1 MIQQTPYA
9 GFEKLGP
16 ATGPAAPAAG
26 SYAGF
31 ERVGPPAAPAAAA
44 RPSQQRQQAAPMPLA
59 APLNALGITDEEE
72 LDALTAQYGS
82 REEAMRLQAERMAA
96 DPNYDPG
103 MTQAQPAAERA
114 DAIDEWFMR
123 RDATRAAGIPLQSLD
138 GVGNEEVRAVAE
150 RAYSAPQTGR
160 SLQLEPWRLREPRF
174 VSGDAGG
181 TDPQTG
187 GQEINRAGVLDL
199 GGGRFEIYDQASDA
213 YYPATQADV
222 DNYRGQ
228 LAGERKV
235 RMDRLAREAD
245 PKYQAAMRAAES
257 SLSQGDGTGLS
268 DRVRAVSSGMSFG
281 LSDELERALVEAQT
295 RGENLNRRI
304 LGQEIPFTASQ
315 YGSAYEDL
323 ARDRANKFAQERPLQ
338 NFALQMAG
346 GAFAPGMS
354 AAGNYVTQGT
364 TGGIR
369 AGRAAGVGA
378 GIGGA
383 TGFGTAEGGLADRL
397 EGGAIGAGVGALTG
411 AAGQRVVDR
420 FARGA
425 VGADTTAARQL
436 SREGVQLTPGQMLQ
450 KTPLVGGIIRGT
462 EDRMAGMPLV
472 GDVIQGARTRGL
484 ETANIAGAQR
494 GLTPIGETIPSKIAP
509 GYEAVEYVQ
518 DRLGQAYGDILSR
531 VSPTIDAPLNAR
543 IAEILADAP
552 AAMGEDRARQL
563 AEILS
568 SRVMRNVDPETG
580 AISGQEFKRIET
592 VLGQQQRELARALD
606 SDQRALGQ
614 ALGDIRSEFRDA
626 LARQYPAEAPRL
638 QQINTGYANLVRIE
652 DATGA
657 AGSMAREGV
666 FTPAQLANAVRRNT
680 GSRSQRGAGTGL
692 MRDLA
697 TNMGEVLPS
706 TVPDT
711 GTAGRGLLGAL
722 LGGAVALKPEIAI
735 PVVIGA
741 SAPYTKVGQSLINT
755 IYRATDPEQ
764 ARPALAEMARLA
776 QQNPE
781 LQQYYAQAAEHVAR
795 LALPDAQNQPQPT
808 LQVQQ

>member
-1 MIQQTPYA
+1 MMQDLPPGFRLDPVSPVPARVDGLPPGFRLDEAQPRPQRPAQTRPQSV
-9 GFEKLGP
+9 P
-16 ATGPAAPAAG
+16 QAAPA
-26 SYAGF
+26 
-31 ERVGPPAAPAAAA
+31 PA
-44 RPSQQRQQAAPMPLA
+44 
-59 APLNALGITDEEE
+59 LNELGITDAEERDALIYQGYTPEEADRLMQENYVARSGPVVGYGVAREEE
-72 LDALTAQYGS
+72 LSPQDTPESLRAQGYEIDPATNRWVRTVGRQQAPGS
-82 REEAMRLQAERMAA
+82 PAPLLPKLSELAA
-96 DPNYDPG
+96 R
-103 MTQAQPAAERA
+103 QAAEA
-114 DAIDEWFMR
+114 
-123 RDATRAAGIPLQSLD
+123 
-138 GVGNEEVRAVAE
+138 
-150 RAYSAPQTGR
+150 
-160 SLQLEPWRLREPRF
+160 
-174 VSGDAGG
+174 
-181 TDPQTG
+181 
-187 GQEINRAGVLDL
+187 
-199 GGGRFEIYDQASDA
+199 
-213 YYPATQADV
+213 
-222 DNYRGQ
+222 
-228 LAGERKV
+228 
-235 RMDRLAREAD
+235 
-245 PKYQAAMRAAES
+245 
-257 SLSQGDGTGLS
+257 SLSQGEGTGLS

-323 ARDRANKFAQERPLQ
+323 ARGRSNEFAQERPLQ

-346 GAFAPGMS
+346 GALAPGMS

-450 KTPLVGGIIRGT
+450 EMPLVGGFIRGT
-462 EDRMAGMPLV
+462 EDRLAGLPLV
-472 GDVIQGARTRGL
+472 GDAIQGARTRGL

-494 GLTPIGETIPSKIAP
+494 GLTPIGETIPPKIAP

-518 DRLGQAYGDILSR
+518 DRLGQAYADVLSR
-531 VSPTIDAPLNAR
+531 VSPTIDAPLDTG

-552 AAMGEDRARQL
+552 ASMGEARARQL

-568 SRVMRNVDPETG
+568 SRVMRNVDPETRR
-580 AISGQEFKRIET
+580 ISGEEFKRIET
-592 VLGQQQRELARALD
+592 VLGQQQRELARSVD
-606 SDQRALGQ
+606 SDQRALGL

-626 LARQYPAEAPRL
+626 LARQYPDEAPRL

-652 DATGA
+652 DATGT
-657 AGSMAREGV
+657 AGAMQRGGV

-706 TVPDT
+706 TVPDS
-711 GTAGRGLLGAL
+711 GTAGRAGLAAL
-722 LGGAVALKPEIAI
+722 LAGGYYLKPEIAI
-735 PVVIGA
+735 PVIAGV
-741 SAPYTKVGQSLINT
+741 APYTKIGQGLINW
-755 IYRATDPEQ
+755 IYRSTDPEQ

>member
-1 MIQQTPYA
+1 MMQDLPP
-9 GFEKLGP
+9 GFRLDPVSPGP
-16 ATGPAAPAAG
+16 VSADGLPPGFRLDQPQRPAQP
-26 SYAGF
+26 
-31 ERVGPPAAPAAAA
+31 
-44 RPSQQRQQAAPMPLA
+44 RPQAAPPA
-59 APLNALGITDEEE
+59 TPAPVLNELGITDAQERDALIYQGYTPEEADRLMQENYVARSGPVVGYGVAREEE
-72 LDALTAQYGS
+72 LSPQDTPESLRAQGYEIDPVTNQWVRTVG
-82 REEAMRLQAERMAA
+82 RQQAPGAPAPLLPKLSELAA
-96 DPNYDPG
+96 R
-103 MTQAQPAAERA
+103 QAAEA
-114 DAIDEWFMR
+114 
-123 RDATRAAGIPLQSLD
+123 
-138 GVGNEEVRAVAE
+138 
-150 RAYSAPQTGR
+150 
-160 SLQLEPWRLREPRF
+160 
-174 VSGDAGG
+174 
-181 TDPQTG
+181 
-187 GQEINRAGVLDL
+187 
-199 GGGRFEIYDQASDA
+199 
-213 YYPATQADV
+213 
-222 DNYRGQ
+222 
-228 LAGERKV
+228 
-235 RMDRLAREAD
+235 
-245 PKYQAAMRAAES
+245 
-257 SLSQGDGTGLS
+257 SLSQGEGTGLS
-268 DRVRAVSSGMSFG
+268 DRVRAVSSGLSFG

-323 ARDRANKFAQERPLQ
+323 ARGRANEFAQERPLQ

-354 AAGNYVTQGT
+354 AAGNYVTQGA

-397 EGGAIGAGVGALTG
+397 ESGAIGAGVGALTG

-450 KTPLVGGIIRGT
+450 EMPLVGGIIRGT

-484 ETANIAGAQR
+484 ETANMASVNRALG
-494 GLTPIGETIPSKIAP
+494 PIGESVPPKIAP
-509 GYEAVEYVQ
+509 GYDAVEYAQ
-518 DRLGQAYGDILSR
+518 GRLGQAYADVLSR
-531 VSPTIDAPLNAR
+531 VNVTVDDQLRTR
-543 IAEILADAP
+543 IAEVLSDAP
-552 AAMGEDRARQL
+552 ASMGEDRARQL

-568 SRVMRNVDPETG
+568 SRVMRNVDESG
-580 AISGQEFKRIET
+580 AIAGDEFKRIET
-592 VLGQQQRELARALD
+592 VLGQQQRELTRSVD
-606 SDQRALGQ
+606 GDQRALGQ
-614 ALGDIRSEFRDA
+614 ALGEIRGEFRDA
-626 LARQYPAEAPRL
+626 LARQNPIEAPRL
-638 QQINTGYANLVRIE
+638 QQINTGYANLVRVE

-666 FTPAQLANAVRRNT
+666 FTPAQLAAAVRRNT

-741 SAPYTKVGQSLINT
+741 SAPYTKIGQSLINT

-795 LALPDAQNQPQPT
+795 LALPDAQNPPQPT

>member
-1 MIQQTPYA
+1 VRQQAWQQNAPVA
-9 GFEKLGP
+9 SPSSAWQQNP
-16 ATGPAAPAAG
+16 A
-26 SYAGF
+26 
-31 ERVGPPAAPAAAA
+31 VAPAAAPSA
-44 RPSQQRQQAAPMPLA
+44 RSPQGRPQTAPMPLTA
-59 APLNALGITDEEE
+59 PDMAPAVADYAPLSMEERVAGAIAQGYDLNTAME
-72 LDALTAQYGS
+72 KARSDAAY
-82 REEAMRLQAERMAA
+82 EAA
-96 DPNYDPG
+96 NDPG
-103 MTQAQPAAERA
+103 MAAAQPVAERA
-114 DAIDEWFMR
+114 DAIDEWFLR
-123 RDATRAAGIPLQSLD
+123 RDATRQAGIPLQSLD
-138 GVGNEEVRAVAE
+138 GVDNEQVRATAQ
-150 RAYSAPQTGR
+150 RAYAAPQPGGR
-160 SLQLEPWRLREPRF
+160 IQFQPWLGREPRF
-174 VSGDAGG
+174 ASGEFGG
-181 TDPQTG
+181 VDPQTG
-187 GQEINRAGVLDL
+187 GPEINRAGVLDL
-199 GGGRFEIYDQASDA
+199 GNGRFEIYDPASDA

-222 DNYRGQ
+222 NDYRGQ
-228 LAGERKV
+228 IAGERKN
-235 RMDRLAREAD
+235 RIARLEREAD
-245 PKYQAAMRAAES
+245 PKYQAAMRAAEAN
-257 SLSQGDGTGLS
+257 LSQGEGTGLS
-268 DRVRAVSSGMSFG
+268 DRVRAASSGLSFG

-323 ARDRANKFAQERPLQ
+323 ARNRANQFAQERPLQ

-346 GAFAPGMS
+346 GAFAPGMT
-354 AAGNYVTQGT
+354 AAGNYVTQGM

-383 TGFGTAEGGLADRL
+383 TGFGTAEGDLADRL
-397 EGGAIGAGVGALTG
+397 ENTAIGAGVGALTG

-425 VGADTTAARQL
+425 VGADMTAARQL

-450 KTPLVGGIIRGT
+450 NTPLIGGIIRGT

-484 ETANIAGAQR
+484 ETANMAAVNR
-494 GLTPIGETIPSKIAP
+494 ALVPIGESVPPKIAP
-509 GYEAVEYVQ
+509 GYDAVEYAQ
-518 DRLGQAYGDILSR
+518 GRLGQAYADVLSR
-531 VSPTIDAPLNAR
+531 VNVTVDDQLRTR
-543 IAEILADAP
+543 IAEVLSDAP
-552 AAMGEDRARQL
+552 ASMGEDRARQL

-568 SRVMRNVDPETG
+568 SRVMRNVDESG
-580 AISGQEFKRIET
+580 AIAGDEFKRIET
-592 VLGQQQRELARALD
+592 VLGQQQRELTRSVD
-606 SDQRALGQ
+606 GDQRALGQ
-614 ALGDIRSEFRDA
+614 ALGEIRGEFRDA
-626 LARQYPAEAPRL
+626 LARQNPIEAPRL
-638 QQINTGYANLVRIE
+638 QQINTGYANLVRVE

-666 FTPAQLANAVRRNT
+666 FTPAQLAAAVRRNT

-741 SAPYTKVGQSLINT
+741 SAPYTKIGQSLINT

-764 ARPALAEMARLA
+764 ARPALAEMAQLA
-776 QQNPE
+776 QRNPE
-781 LQQYYAQAAEHVAR
+781 LQQYYVQAAEHVAR
-795 LALPDAQNQPQPT
+795 LVLPDAQNQPQAT
-808 LQVQQ
+808 LRVQQ

>member
-1 MIQQTPYA
+1 M
-9 GFEKLGP
+9 E
-16 ATGPAAPAAG
+16 
-26 SYAGF
+26 
-31 ERVGPPAAPAAAA
+31 ERVAGAIAQGYDLNTAMEKARSDAAYEAA
-44 RPSQQRQQAAPMPLA
+44 
-59 APLNALGITDEEE
+59 N
-72 LDALTAQYGS
+72 
-82 REEAMRLQAERMAA
+82 
-96 DPNYDPG
+96 DPG
-103 MTQAQPAAERA
+103 MAAAQPVAERA
-114 DAIDEWFMR
+114 DAIDEWFLR
-123 RDATRAAGIPLQSLD
+123 RDATRQAGIPLQSLD
-138 GVGNEEVRAVAE
+138 GVDNEQVRATAQ
-150 RAYSAPQTGR
+150 RAYAAPQPGGR
-160 SLQLEPWRLREPRF
+160 IQFQPWLGREPRF
-174 VSGDAGG
+174 ASGDVAGV
-181 TDPQTG
+181 DPQTG
-187 GQEINRAGVLDL
+187 GPEINRAGVLDL
-199 GGGRFEIYDQASDA
+199 GNGRFEIYDPASDA

-222 DNYRGQ
+222 NDYRGQ
-228 LAGERKV
+228 IAGERKN
-235 RMDRLAREAD
+235 RIARLEREAD
-245 PKYQAAMRAAES
+245 PKYQAAMRAAEAN
-257 SLSQGDGTGLS
+257 LSQGEGTGLS
-268 DRVRAVSSGMSFG
+268 DRVRAASSGLSFG

-323 ARDRANKFAQERPLQ
+323 ARNRANQFAQERPLQ

-346 GAFAPGMS
+346 GAFAPGMT
-354 AAGNYVTQGT
+354 AAGNYVTQGM

-383 TGFGTAEGGLADRL
+383 TGFGTAEGDLADRL
-397 EGGAIGAGVGALTG
+397 ENTAIGAGVGALTG

-425 VGADTTAARQL
+425 VGADMTAARQL

-450 KTPLVGGIIRGT
+450 NTPLIGGIIRGT

-484 ETANIAGAQR
+484 ETANMAAVNR
-494 GLTPIGETIPSKIAP
+494 ALVPIGESVPPKIAP
-509 GYEAVEYVQ
+509 GYDAVEYAQ
-518 DRLGQAYGDILSR
+518 GRLGQAYADVLSR
-531 VSPTIDAPLNAR
+531 VNVTVDDQLRTR
-543 IAEILADAP
+543 IAEVLSDAP
-552 AAMGEDRARQL
+552 ASMGEDRARQL

-568 SRVMRNVDPETG
+568 SRVMRNVDESG
-580 AISGQEFKRIET
+580 AIAGDEFKRIET
-592 VLGQQQRELARALD
+592 VLGQQQRELTRSVD
-606 SDQRALGQ
+606 GDQRALGQ
-614 ALGDIRSEFRDA
+614 ALGEIRGEFRDA
-626 LARQYPAEAPRL
+626 LARQNPIEAPRL
-638 QQINTGYANLVRIE
+638 QQINTGYANLVRVE

-666 FTPAQLANAVRRNT
+666 FTPAQLAAAVRRNT

-741 SAPYTKVGQSLINT
+741 SAPYTKIGQSLINT

-764 ARPALAEMARLA
+764 ARPALAEMAQLA
-776 QQNPE
+776 QRNPE
-781 LQQYYAQAAEHVAR
+781 LQQYYVQAAEHVAR
-795 LALPDAQNQPQPT
+795 LVLPDAQNQPQAT
-808 LQVQQ
+808 LRVQQ

>member
-1 MIQQTPYA
+1 MMQDLPP
-9 GFEKLGP
+9 GFRLDP
-16 ATGPAAPAAG
+16 ASPAPARADG
-26 SYAGF
+26 LPTGF
-31 ERVGPPAAPAAAA
+31 RLDEAQPRPQRPAQPRAQGAPEAA
-44 RPSQQRQQAAPMPLA
+44 QAPK
-59 APLNALGITDEEE
+59 LNELGITDAEERDALIYQGYTPEEADRVMQENYVARAGPVVGYGVTREEE
-72 LDALTAQYGS
+72 LGPQDTPESLRAQGYELDPATNRWARVVG
-82 REEAMRLQAERMAA
+82 RQQAPGAPAPLLPKIGELAA
-96 DPNYDPG
+96 RN
-103 MTQAQPAAERA
+103 AAEAQMAGSEGGLADRIRA
-114 DAIDEWFMR
+114 
-123 RDATRAAGIPLQSLD
+123 L
-138 GVGNEEVRAVAE
+138 
-150 RAYSAPQTGR
+150 
-160 SLQLEPWRLREPRF
+160 
-174 VSGDAGG
+174 
-181 TDPQTG
+181 
-187 GQEINRAGVLDL
+187 
-199 GGGRFEIYDQASDA
+199 
-213 YYPATQADV
+213 
-222 DNYRGQ
+222 
-228 LAGERKV
+228 
-235 RMDRLAREAD
+235 
-245 PKYQAAMRAAES
+245 
-257 SLSQGDGTGLS
+257 
-268 DRVRAVSSGMSFG
+268 SSGMSYG

-304 LGQEIPFTASQ
+304 LGEEIPYTAEQ
-315 YGSAYEDL
+315 YGEAYSDV
-323 ARDRANKFAQERPLQ
+323 ARGNTQDFARTRPLQ
-338 NFALQMAG
+338 NFALQLAG
-346 GAFAPGMS
+346 GAVAPGMVP
-354 AAGNYVTQGT
+354 AGSYVAQGT

-383 TGFGTAEGGLADRL
+383 TGFGTAEGDLADRL
-397 EGGAIGAGVGALTG
+397 ESTAIGAGVGALTG

-450 KTPLVGGIIRGT
+450 ETPLIGGFLRGT
-462 EDRMAGMPLV
+462 EDRLAGMPLI
-472 GDVIQGARTRGL
+472 GDAIQGARTRGL

-494 GLTPIGETIPSKIAP
+494 GLTPIGETIPPKIAP

-518 DRLGQAYGDILSR
+518 DRLGQAYADVLSR
-531 VSPTIDAPLNAR
+531 VSPTIDAPLDTG

-552 AAMGEDRARQL
+552 ASMGEARARQL

-568 SRVMRNVDPETG
+568 SRVMRNVDPETRR
-580 AISGQEFKRIET
+580 ISGEEFKRIET
-592 VLGQQQRELARALD
+592 VLGQQQRELARSVD
-606 SDQRALGQ
+606 SDQRALGL

-652 DATGA
+652 DATGT
-657 AGSMAREGV
+657 AGAMQRGGV
-666 FTPAQLANAVRRNT
+666 FTSTQLANAVRRNT

-706 TVPDT
+706 TVPDS
-711 GTAGRGLLGAL
+711 GTAGRAGLAAL
-722 LGGAVALKPEIAI
+722 LAGGYYLKPEIAI
-735 PVVIGA
+735 PVIAGV
-741 SAPYTKVGQSLINT
+741 APYTKIGQALINW

-795 LALPDAQNQPQPT
+795 LALPDAQNPPQPT

>member
-1 MIQQTPYA
+1 MQEGPWSKYA
-9 GFEKLGP
+9 APQP
-16 ATGPAAPAAG
+16 APAAP
-26 SYAGF
+26 S
-31 ERVGPPAAPAAAA
+31 AAPWERYQAPQSAPVPAQPQ
-44 RPSQQRQQAAPMPLA
+44 RPAQPRPQAASPATP
-59 APLNALGITDEEE
+59 APVLNELGITDAEERDALIYQGYTPEEADRLMQENYVARSGPVVGYGVAREEE
-72 LDALTAQYGS
+72 LSPQDTPESLRAQGYEIDPVTNRWVRTVG
-82 REEAMRLQAERMAA
+82 RQQAPGAPAPVLPKLSELAA
-96 DPNYDPG
+96 R
-103 MTQAQPAAERA
+103 QAAEA
-114 DAIDEWFMR
+114 
-123 RDATRAAGIPLQSLD
+123 
-138 GVGNEEVRAVAE
+138 
-150 RAYSAPQTGR
+150 
-160 SLQLEPWRLREPRF
+160 
-174 VSGDAGG
+174 
-181 TDPQTG
+181 
-187 GQEINRAGVLDL
+187 
-199 GGGRFEIYDQASDA
+199 
-213 YYPATQADV
+213 
-222 DNYRGQ
+222 
-228 LAGERKV
+228 
-235 RMDRLAREAD
+235 
-245 PKYQAAMRAAES
+245 
-257 SLSQGDGTGLS
+257 SLSQGEDTGLS
-268 DRVRAVSSGMSFG
+268 DRVRAVSSGLSFG

-304 LGQEIPFTASQ
+304 LGQEIPYTASE
-315 YGSAYEDL
+315 YGNAYEGL
-323 ARDRANKFAQERPLQ
+323 ARSRANQFAQERPLQ

-346 GAFAPGMS
+346 GALAPGMG
-354 AAGNYVTQGT
+354 AAGGYVAQGA

-383 TGFGTAEGGLADRL
+383 TGFGTAEGGLVDRL
-397 EGGAIGAGVGALTG
+397 QGGAVGAGVGALTG

-450 KTPLVGGIIRGT
+450 EAPLVGGFLRGT
-462 EDRMAGMPLV
+462 EDRLAGFPLV
-472 GDVIQGARTRGL
+472 GDAIQGARTRGL

-494 GLTPIGETIPSKIAP
+494 GLTPIGETIPPKIAP
-509 GYEAVEYVQ
+509 GYEAVEFVQ
-518 DRLGQAYGDILSR
+518 DRLGKAYADVLSR
-531 VSPTIDAPLNAR
+531 VSPTIDEPLDTG

-552 AAMGEDRARQL
+552 ASMGEARARQL

-568 SRVMRNVDPETG
+568 SRVMRNVDPETRR
-580 AISGQEFKRIET
+580 ISGEEFKRIET
-592 VLGQQQRELARALD
+592 VLGQQQRELARSVD
-606 SDQRALGQ
+606 SDQRALGL
-614 ALGDIRSEFRDA
+614 ALGDIRSEFREA

-652 DATGA
+652 DATGT
-657 AGSMAREGV
+657 AGAMQRGGV

-706 TVPDT
+706 TVPDS
-711 GTAGRGLLGAL
+711 GTAGRAGLAAL
-722 LGGAVALKPEIAI
+722 LAGGYYLKPEIAI
-735 PVVIGA
+735 PVIAGV
-741 SAPYTKVGQSLINT
+741 APYTKIGQGLINW

-795 LALPDAQNQPQPT
+795 LALPDAQNPPQPT

>member
-1 MIQQTPYA
+1 MRQQAWQQNAPVA
-9 GFEKLGP
+9 SPSSAWQQNP
-16 ATGPAAPAAG
+16 A
-26 SYAGF
+26 
-31 ERVGPPAAPAAAA
+31 VAPAAAPSA
-44 RPSQQRQQAAPMPLA
+44 RSPQGRPQTAPMPLTA
-59 APLNALGITDEEE
+59 PDMAPAVADYAPLSMEERVAGAIAQGYDLNTAME
-72 LDALTAQYGS
+72 KARSDAAY
-82 REEAMRLQAERMAA
+82 EAA
-96 DPNYDPG
+96 NDPG
-103 MTQAQPAAERA
+103 MAAAQPVAERA
-114 DAIDEWFMR
+114 DAIDEWFLR
-123 RDATRAAGIPLQSLD
+123 RDATRQAGIPLQSLD
-138 GVGNEEVRAVAE
+138 GVDNEQVRATAQ
-150 RAYSAPQTGR
+150 RAYAAPQPGGR
-160 SLQLEPWRLREPRF
+160 IQFQPWLGREPRF
-174 VSGDAGG
+174 ASGEFGG
-181 TDPQTG
+181 VDPQTG
-187 GQEINRAGVLDL
+187 GPEINRAGVLDL
-199 GGGRFEIYDQASDA
+199 GNGRFEIYDPASDA

-222 DNYRGQ
+222 NDYRGQ
-228 LAGERKV
+228 IAGERKN
-235 RMDRLAREAD
+235 RIARLEREAD
-245 PKYQAAMRAAES
+245 PKYQAAMRAAEAN
-257 SLSQGDGTGLS
+257 LSQGEGTGLS
-268 DRVRAVSSGMSFG
+268 DRVRAASSGLSFG

-323 ARDRANKFAQERPLQ
+323 ARNRANQFAQERPLQ

-346 GAFAPGMS
+346 GAFAPGMT
-354 AAGNYVTQGT
+354 AAGNYVTQGM

-383 TGFGTAEGGLADRL
+383 TGFGTAEGDLADRL
-397 EGGAIGAGVGALTG
+397 ENTAIGAGVGALTG

-425 VGADTTAARQL
+425 VGADMTAARQL

-450 KTPLVGGIIRGT
+450 NTPLIGGIIRGT

-484 ETANIAGAQR
+484 ETANMAAVNR
-494 GLTPIGETIPSKIAP
+494 ALVPIGESVPPKIAP
-509 GYEAVEYVQ
+509 GYDAVEYAQ
-518 DRLGQAYGDILSR
+518 GRLGQAYADVLSR
-531 VSPTIDAPLNAR
+531 VNVTVDDQLRTR
-543 IAEILADAP
+543 IAEVLSDAP
-552 AAMGEDRARQL
+552 ASMGEDRARQL

-568 SRVMRNVDPETG
+568 SRVMRNVDESG
-580 AISGQEFKRIET
+580 AIAGDEFKRIET
-592 VLGQQQRELARALD
+592 VLGQQQRELTRSVD
-606 SDQRALGQ
+606 GDQRALGQ
-614 ALGDIRSEFRDA
+614 ALGEIRGEFRDA
-626 LARQYPAEAPRL
+626 LARQNPIEAPRL
-638 QQINTGYANLVRIE
+638 QQINTGYANLVRVE

-666 FTPAQLANAVRRNT
+666 FTPAQLAAAVRRNT

-741 SAPYTKVGQSLINT
+741 SAPYTKIGQSLINT

-764 ARPALAEMARLA
+764 ARPALAEMAQLA
-776 QQNPE
+776 QRNPE
-781 LQQYYAQAAEHVAR
+781 LQQYYVQAAEHVAR
-795 LALPDAQNQPQPT
+795 LVLPDAQNQPQAT
-808 LQVQQ
+808 LRVQQ

>member
-1 MIQQTPYA
+1 
-9 GFEKLGP
+9 
-16 ATGPAAPAAG
+16 
-26 SYAGF
+26 
-31 ERVGPPAAPAAAA
+31 V
-44 RPSQQRQQAAPMPLA
+44 RQQAWQQNAPVASPSPAWQQNPAVVSAA
-59 APLNALGITDEEE
+59 APSARPPQGRPQAVSPATPAPVLNELGITDAEERDALIYQGYTPEEADRLMQENYVARSGPVVGYGVAREEE
-72 LDALTAQYGS
+72 LSPQDTPESLRAQGYEIDPVTNRWVRTVG
-82 REEAMRLQAERMAA
+82 RQQAPGAPAPLLPKLSELAA
-96 DPNYDPG
+96 R
-103 MTQAQPAAERA
+103 QAAEA
-114 DAIDEWFMR
+114 
-123 RDATRAAGIPLQSLD
+123 
-138 GVGNEEVRAVAE
+138 
-150 RAYSAPQTGR
+150 
-160 SLQLEPWRLREPRF
+160 
-174 VSGDAGG
+174 
-181 TDPQTG
+181 
-187 GQEINRAGVLDL
+187 
-199 GGGRFEIYDQASDA
+199 
-213 YYPATQADV
+213 
-222 DNYRGQ
+222 
-228 LAGERKV
+228 
-235 RMDRLAREAD
+235 
-245 PKYQAAMRAAES
+245 
-257 SLSQGDGTGLS
+257 SLSQGEGTGLS

-323 ARDRANKFAQERPLQ
+323 ARGRANEFAQERPLQ

-397 EGGAIGAGVGALTG
+397 EGTAIGAGVGALTG

-450 KTPLVGGIIRGT
+450 ETPLIGGFLRGT
-462 EDRMAGMPLV
+462 EDRLAGMPLV
-472 GDVIQGARTRGL
+472 GDAIQGARTRGL

-494 GLTPIGETIPSKIAP
+494 GLTPIGETIPPKIAP
-509 GYEAVEYVQ
+509 GYEAVEFVQ
-518 DRLGQAYGDILSR
+518 DRLGQAYADVLSR
-531 VSPTIDAPLNAR
+531 VSPTIDEPLDTG

-552 AAMGEDRARQL
+552 ASMGEARARQL

-568 SRVMRNVDPETG
+568 SRVMRNVDPETRR
-580 AISGQEFKRIET
+580 ISGEEFKRIET
-592 VLGQQQRELARALD
+592 VLGQQQRELARSVD
-606 SDQRALGQ
+606 SDQRALGL
-614 ALGDIRSEFRDA
+614 ALGDIRSEFREA

-652 DATGA
+652 DATGT
-657 AGSMAREGV
+657 AGAMQRGGV

-706 TVPDT
+706 TVPDS
-711 GTAGRGLLGAL
+711 GTAGRAGLAAL
-722 LGGAVALKPEIAI
+722 LAGGYYLKPEIAI
-735 PVVIGA
+735 PVIAGV
-741 SAPYTKVGQSLINT
+741 APYTKIGQGLINT

-795 LALPDAQNQPQPT
+795 LALPDAQNPPQPT

>member
-1 MIQQTPYA
+1 
-9 GFEKLGP
+9 
-16 ATGPAAPAAG
+16 
-26 SYAGF
+26 
-31 ERVGPPAAPAAAA
+31 V
-44 RPSQQRQQAAPMPLA
+44 RQQAWQQNAPVASPSPAWQQNPAVVSAA
-59 APLNALGITDEEE
+59 APSARPPQGRPQAVSPATPAPVLNELGITDAEERDALIYQGYTPEEADRLMQENYVARSGPVVGYGVAREEE
-72 LDALTAQYGS
+72 LSPQDTPESLRAQGYEIDPVTNRWVRTVG
-82 REEAMRLQAERMAA
+82 RQQAPGAPAPLLPKLSELAA
-96 DPNYDPG
+96 R
-103 MTQAQPAAERA
+103 QAAEA
-114 DAIDEWFMR
+114 
-123 RDATRAAGIPLQSLD
+123 
-138 GVGNEEVRAVAE
+138 
-150 RAYSAPQTGR
+150 
-160 SLQLEPWRLREPRF
+160 
-174 VSGDAGG
+174 
-181 TDPQTG
+181 
-187 GQEINRAGVLDL
+187 
-199 GGGRFEIYDQASDA
+199 
-213 YYPATQADV
+213 
-222 DNYRGQ
+222 
-228 LAGERKV
+228 
-235 RMDRLAREAD
+235 
-245 PKYQAAMRAAES
+245 
-257 SLSQGDGTGLS
+257 SLSQGEGTGLS

-323 ARDRANKFAQERPLQ
+323 ARGRANEFAQERPLQ

-397 EGGAIGAGVGALTG
+397 EGTAIGAGVGALTG

-450 KTPLVGGIIRGT
+450 ETPLIGGFLRGT
-462 EDRMAGMPLV
+462 EDRLAGMPLV
-472 GDVIQGARTRGL
+472 GDAIQGARTRGL

-494 GLTPIGETIPSKIAP
+494 GLTPIGETIPPKIAP
-509 GYEAVEYVQ
+509 GYEAVEFVQ
-518 DRLGQAYGDILSR
+518 DRLGQAYADVLSR
-531 VSPTIDAPLNAR
+531 VSPTIDEPLDTG

-552 AAMGEDRARQL
+552 ASMGEARARQL

-568 SRVMRNVDPETG
+568 SRVMRNVDPETRR
-580 AISGQEFKRIET
+580 ISGEEYKRIET
-592 VLGQQQRELARALD
+592 VLGQQQRELARSVD
-606 SDQRALGQ
+606 SDQRALGL
-614 ALGDIRSEFRDA
+614 ALGDIRSEFREA

-652 DATGA
+652 DATGT
-657 AGSMAREGV
+657 AGAMQRGGV

-706 TVPDT
+706 TVPDS
-711 GTAGRGLLGAL
+711 GTAGRAGLAAL
-722 LGGAVALKPEIAI
+722 LAGGYYLKPEIAI
-735 PVVIGA
+735 PVIAGV
-741 SAPYTKVGQSLINT
+741 APYTKIGQGLINT

-795 LALPDAQNQPQPT
+795 LALPDAQNPPQPT

>member
-1 MIQQTPYA
+1 M
-9 GFEKLGP
+9 
-16 ATGPAAPAAG
+16 
-26 SYAGF
+26 
-31 ERVGPPAAPAAAA
+31 
-44 RPSQQRQQAAPMPLA
+44 RQQAWQQNAPVASPSPAWQQNPAVVSAA
-59 APLNALGITDEEE
+59 APSARPPQGRPQAVSPATPAPVLNELGITDAEERDALIYQGYTPEEADRLMQENYVARSGPVVGYGVAREEE
-72 LDALTAQYGS
+72 LSPQDTPESLRAQGYEIDPVTNRWVRTVG
-82 REEAMRLQAERMAA
+82 RQQAPGAPAPLLPKLSELAA
-96 DPNYDPG
+96 R
-103 MTQAQPAAERA
+103 QAAEA
-114 DAIDEWFMR
+114 
-123 RDATRAAGIPLQSLD
+123 
-138 GVGNEEVRAVAE
+138 
-150 RAYSAPQTGR
+150 
-160 SLQLEPWRLREPRF
+160 
-174 VSGDAGG
+174 
-181 TDPQTG
+181 
-187 GQEINRAGVLDL
+187 
-199 GGGRFEIYDQASDA
+199 
-213 YYPATQADV
+213 
-222 DNYRGQ
+222 
-228 LAGERKV
+228 
-235 RMDRLAREAD
+235 
-245 PKYQAAMRAAES
+245 
-257 SLSQGDGTGLS
+257 SLSQGEGTGLS

-323 ARDRANKFAQERPLQ
+323 ARGRANEFAQERPLQ

-397 EGGAIGAGVGALTG
+397 EGTAIGAGVGALTG

-450 KTPLVGGIIRGT
+450 ETPLIGGFLRGT
-462 EDRMAGMPLV
+462 EDRLAGMPLV
-472 GDVIQGARTRGL
+472 GDAIQGARTRGL

-494 GLTPIGETIPSKIAP
+494 GLTPIGETIPPKIAP
-509 GYEAVEYVQ
+509 GYEAVEFVQ
-518 DRLGQAYGDILSR
+518 DRLGQAYADVLSR
-531 VSPTIDAPLNAR
+531 VSPTIDEPLDTG

-552 AAMGEDRARQL
+552 ASMGEARARQL

-568 SRVMRNVDPETG
+568 SRVMRNVDPETRR
-580 AISGQEFKRIET
+580 ISGEEFKRIET
-592 VLGQQQRELARALD
+592 VLGQQQRELARSVD
-606 SDQRALGQ
+606 SDQRALGL
-614 ALGDIRSEFRDA
+614 ALGDIRSEFREA

-652 DATGA
+652 DATGT
-657 AGSMAREGV
+657 AGAMQRGGV

-706 TVPDT
+706 TVPDS
-711 GTAGRGLLGAL
+711 GTAGRAGLAAL
-722 LGGAVALKPEIAI
+722 LAGGYYLKPEIAI
-735 PVVIGA
+735 PVIAGV
-741 SAPYTKVGQSLINT
+741 APYTKIGQGLINT

-795 LALPDAQNQPQPT
+795 LALPDAQNPPQPT

>member
-1 MIQQTPYA
+1 MRQQAWQQNAPVA
-9 GFEKLGP
+9 SPSSAWQQNP
-16 ATGPAAPAAG
+16 A
-26 SYAGF
+26 
-31 ERVGPPAAPAAAA
+31 VAPAAAPSA
-44 RPSQQRQQAAPMPLA
+44 RSPQGRPQTAPMPLTA
-59 APLNALGITDEEE
+59 PDMAPAVADYAPLSMEERVAGAIAQGYDLNTAME
-72 LDALTAQYGS
+72 KARSDAAY
-82 REEAMRLQAERMAA
+82 EAA
-96 DPNYDPG
+96 NDPG
-103 MTQAQPAAERA
+103 MAAAQPVAERA
-114 DAIDEWFMR
+114 DAIDEWFLR
-123 RDATRAAGIPLQSLD
+123 RDATRQAGIPLQSLD
-138 GVGNEEVRAVAE
+138 GVDNEQVRATAQ
-150 RAYSAPQTGR
+150 RAYAAPQPGGR
-160 SLQLEPWRLREPRF
+160 IQFQPWLGREPRF
-174 VSGDAGG
+174 ASGDVAGV
-181 TDPQTG
+181 DPQTG
-187 GQEINRAGVLDL
+187 GPEINRAGVLDL
-199 GGGRFEIYDQASDA
+199 GNGRFEIYDPASDA

-222 DNYRGQ
+222 NDYRGQ
-228 LAGERKV
+228 IAGERKN
-235 RMDRLAREAD
+235 RIARLEREAD
-245 PKYQAAMRAAES
+245 PKYQAAMRAAEAN
-257 SLSQGDGTGLS
+257 LSQGEGTGLS
-268 DRVRAVSSGMSFG
+268 DRVRAASSGLSFG

-323 ARDRANKFAQERPLQ
+323 ARNRANQFAQERPLQ

-346 GAFAPGMS
+346 GAFAPGMT
-354 AAGNYVTQGT
+354 AAGNYVTQGM

-383 TGFGTAEGGLADRL
+383 TGFGTAEGDLADRL
-397 EGGAIGAGVGALTG
+397 ENTAIGAGVGALTG

-425 VGADTTAARQL
+425 VGADMTAARQL

-450 KTPLVGGIIRGT
+450 NTPLIGGIIRGT

-484 ETANIAGAQR
+484 ETANMAAVNR
-494 GLTPIGETIPSKIAP
+494 ALVPIGESVPPKIAP
-509 GYEAVEYVQ
+509 GYDAVEYAQ
-518 DRLGQAYGDILSR
+518 GRLGQAYADVLSR
-531 VSPTIDAPLNAR
+531 VNVTVDDQLRTR
-543 IAEILADAP
+543 IAEVLSDAP
-552 AAMGEDRARQL
+552 ASMGEDRARQL

-568 SRVMRNVDPETG
+568 SRVMRNVDESG
-580 AISGQEFKRIET
+580 AIAGDEFKRIET
-592 VLGQQQRELARALD
+592 VLGQQQRELTRSVD
-606 SDQRALGQ
+606 GDQRALGQ
-614 ALGDIRSEFRDA
+614 ALGEIRGEFRDA
-626 LARQYPAEAPRL
+626 LARQNPIEAPRL
-638 QQINTGYANLVRIE
+638 QQINTGYANLVRVE

-666 FTPAQLANAVRRNT
+666 FTPAQLAAAVRRNT

-741 SAPYTKVGQSLINT
+741 SAPYTKIGQSLINT

-764 ARPALAEMARLA
+764 ARPALAEMAQLA
-776 QQNPE
+776 QRNPE
-781 LQQYYAQAAEHVAR
+781 LQQYYVQAAEHVAR
-795 LALPDAQNQPQPT
+795 LVLPDAQNQPQAT
-808 LQVQQ
+808 LRVQQ

>member
-1 MIQQTPYA
+1 MMQDLPP
-9 GFEKLGP
+9 GFRLDPVSPAP
-16 ATGPAAPAAG
+16 ATADGLPPGFRLDQAQPRPQRPAQT
-26 SYAGF
+26 
-31 ERVGPPAAPAAAA
+31 
-44 RPSQQRQQAAPMPLA
+44 RPQAAPMPSA
-59 APLNALGITDEEE
+59 APLNSLGITDEEE
-72 LDALTAQYGS
+72 LAALTAQYGT
-82 REEAMRLQAERMAA
+82 REEALRYQAERMAA
-96 DPNYDPG
+96 DANYDPG
-103 MTQAQPAAERA
+103 MAAAQPVAERA
-114 DAIDEWFMR
+114 DAIDEWFLR
-123 RDATRAAGIPLQSLD
+123 RDATRQAGIPLQSLD
-138 GVGNEEVRAVAE
+138 GVDNEQVRATAQ
-150 RAYSAPQTGR
+150 RAYAAPQPSGR
-160 SLQLEPWRLREPRF
+160 IQFQPWLGREPRF
-174 VSGDAGG
+174 ASGDVTGV
-181 TDPQTG
+181 DPQTG
-187 GQEINRAGVLDL
+187 GPEINRAGVLDL
-199 GGGRFEIYDQASDA
+199 GNGRFEIYDPASDA

-222 DNYRGQ
+222 NDYRGQ
-228 LAGERKV
+228 IAGERKN
-235 RMDRLAREAD
+235 RIARLEREAD
-245 PKYQAAMRAAES
+245 PKYQAAMRAAEAN
-257 SLSQGDGTGLS
+257 LSQGEGTGLS
-268 DRVRAVSSGMSFG
+268 DRVRAASSGLSFG

-323 ARDRANKFAQERPLQ
+323 ARGRANEFAQERPLQ

-397 EGGAIGAGVGALTG
+397 ESGAIGAGVGALTG

-450 KTPLVGGIIRGT
+450 EAPLVGGMIRGT
-462 EDRMAGMPLV
+462 EDRLAGWPLV
-472 GDVIQGARTRGL
+472 GDAIQSARIRGF

-494 GLTPIGETIPSKIAP
+494 GLTPIGETIPPKIAP
-509 GYEAVEYVQ
+509 GYEAVEFVQ
-518 DRLGQAYGDILSR
+518 DRLGKAYADVLSR
-531 VSPTIDAPLNAR
+531 VSPTIDEPLDTG

-552 AAMGEDRARQL
+552 ASMGEARARQL

-568 SRVMRNVDPETG
+568 SRVMRNVDPETRR
-580 AISGQEFKRIET
+580 ISGEEFKRIET
-592 VLGQQQRELARALD
+592 VLGQQQRELARSVD
-606 SDQRALGQ
+606 SDQRALGL

-652 DATGA
+652 DATGT
-657 AGSMAREGV
+657 AGAMQRGGV

-706 TVPDT
+706 TVPDS
-711 GTAGRGLLGAL
+711 GTAGRAGLAAL
-722 LGGAVALKPEIAI
+722 LAGGYYLKPEIAI
-735 PVVIGA
+735 PVIAGV
-741 SAPYTKVGQSLINT
+741 APYTKIGQGLINW

-795 LALPDAQNQPQPT
+795 LALPDAQNPPQPT
-808 LQVQQ
+808 LQAQQ